1 MMMNNLNV
9 KAHVS
14 GVISVKAVSKITRG
28 SFPLEGALASLR
40 DVCLFLCSDS
50 RSHAH
55 LSFLNVGFPDNGI
68 NRKTEM

>member
-14 GVISVKAVSKITRG
+14 GVIFIKAVSKITRG

-40 DVCLFLCSDS
+40 DVCLFYVQIQD
-50 RSHAH
+50 HMH
-55 LSFLNVGFPDNGI
+55 TFPF
-68 NRKTEM
+68 